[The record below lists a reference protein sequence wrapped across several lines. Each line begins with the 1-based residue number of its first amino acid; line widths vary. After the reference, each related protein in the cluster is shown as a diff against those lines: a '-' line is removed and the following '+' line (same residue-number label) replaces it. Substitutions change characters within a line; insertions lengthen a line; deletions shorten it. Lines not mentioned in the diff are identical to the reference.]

1 MYFCLIGN
9 LCERL
14 NASSKIVFMA
24 YISPR
29 CCKKLFTGLFVLMLF
44 LSSDGYGQGRM
55 AVADYIATYRHIA
68 IQEMRK
74 HGIPAS
80 IKLAQGILESGF
92 GNSELAVNANNHF
105 GIKCHGWPGRGYLYD
120 DDAPRECFRL
130 YDDPVQSW
138 LDHSQFLLTRP
149 RYAFLFELDPLD
161 YESWAYG
168 LRMAGYATNPNY
180 PQHLIRVIE
189 EHGLT
194 VYDRMA
200 MDLTAELP
208 PLPGANNGVSHNRR
222 TAQEDFNPVAFQGP
236 REEIRVNRIRAVTAR
251 PGDTPG
257 SLANELG
264 IRTWQIVRYNEL
276 EGDRQIKPGQNIFL
290 QPKRRRGPVSHH
302 VARQGETM
310 YDISQLY
317 GIRLDQLYRRN
328 AMEQGEQP
336 VTGQRV
342 LLRGRLR

>member
-1 MYFCLIGN
+1 
-9 LCERL
+9 
-14 NASSKIVFMA
+14 MA
-24 YISPR
+24 YNLKPIY
-29 CCKKLFTGLFVLMLF
+29 KKLFTALFVF
-44 LSSDGYGQGRM
+44 IVFFPSDTKAQGRTSI
-55 AVADYIATYRHIA
+55 AEYIGTYRNIA

-74 HGIPAS
+74 YGIPAS

-105 GIKCHGWPGRGYLYD
+105 GIKCHGWPGPGYLYD
-120 DDAPRECFRL
+120 DDARDECFRR

-180 PQHLIRVIE
+180 PQKLIRVIE
-189 EHGLT
+189 EHGLA

-208 PLPGANNGVSHNRR
+208 PLPGANNSIGQTGRR
-222 TAQEDFNPVAFQGP
+222 TSEDFVPVAFQGP
-236 REEIRVNRIRAVTAR
+236 REEARVNRIRTVTAR

-257 SLANELG
+257 SIASELG
-264 IRTWQIVRYNEL
+264 MWTWQIVRYNEL
-276 EGDRQIKPGQNIFL
+276 EEDRQIRAGQNIFL

-317 GIRLDQLYRRN
+317 GVRLDQLYRRN
-328 AMEQGEQP
+328 AMEDGEQP
-336 VTGQRV
+336 VPGQRV
-342 LLRGRLR
+342 LLRGRIR